1 MKKLLS
7 ILFVILVLS
16 ACSSQK
22 SATSSPITNEQLN
35 KMLEDQSFT
44 FVAQKVN
51 PPSGRSRFLTETYYT
66 LSVNNHK
73 VIADLPYF
81 GRATQPTFG
90 SEGGIRF
97 TSEKYKYEKAPNK
110 KGWRVTIRP
119 EDNTDVQV
127 CYLSVLEN
135 GSASLSVSSNSRQ
148 TISYDGTITA
158 VKSSN

>member
-7 ILFVILVLS
+7 IFFVILVLS

-22 SATSSPITNEQLN
+22 STTSSPVTNEQLN

-44 FVAQKVN
+44 FVARQVY
-51 PPSGRSRFLTETYYT
+51 PPGGRSRYLTETYT
-66 LSVNNHK
+66 LTVNNNK
-73 VIADLPYF
+73 VVADLPYF
-81 GRATQPTFG
+81 GRATQATLG
-90 SEGGIRF
+90 VEGGIRF

-110 KGWRVTIRP
+110 KGWKVTIRP

-148 TISYDGTITA
+148 TISYDGTISPVPA
-158 VKSSN
+158 KM